1 MQLELQ
7 IPDAAMACTDC

>member
-7 IPDAAMACTDC
+7 IKTSFW